1 MADDSNDQQAA
12 LAGAPNFFLENK
24 KGNVSHHMDAGLID
38 DLVRL
43 ETLRISVDRL
53 AEDLSGKAA
62 PNDKIAC
69 TRTNVIALLSCLKGG
84 LGEILAR
91 PSSHADDL
99 VVQID
104 HPGIVLLEELIGAL
118 KDLDNA
124 KNVPLFQKPKI
135 SKANS
140 LSSEETRR
148 RDALLMLVDIIEHR
162 DGLTSRAAA
171 ERAVSQRLS
180 KAMGRYKAPSPNQIK
195 EMRKTRRKKQ
205 KRSS

>member
-1 MADDSNDQQAA
+1 MANGSNDQKAG
-12 LAGAPNFFLENK
+12 LAGRRNFFLENK
-24 KGNVSHHMDAGLID
+24 KGSVSHHMDSALID

-43 ETLRISVDRL
+43 ETLRISMDRL
-53 AEDLSGKAA
+53 AEDLSGKAD

-69 TRTNVIALLSCLKGG
+69 TRSNVVALLDRLKGC
-84 LGEILAR
+84 LREILAS
-91 PSSHADDL
+91 PISHVDSL

-104 HPGIVLLEELIGAL
+104 HPGIILLEELIGAL

-124 KNVPLFQKPKI
+124 KNVPLFEKPKI

-140 LSSEETRR
+140 LASEEIRR
-148 RDALLMLVDIIEHR
+148 RDALLMLVDMIEHR

-180 KAMGRYKAPSPNQIK
+180 KAMGRDKAPSPNQIK

-205 KRSS
+205 KKSS